1 MISAAILSAI
11 LSLAPPSGRGLTFD
25 TTLKSVAVF
34 RDGYG
39 YYVREGKVKLED
51 GWATTNFVPNA
62 IKGTIWVYS
71 LDKGDRIDTVITTK
85 DNKISFSDAK
95 DLKAKLSDKIGLKL
109 NVELTDGQ
117 KFEGELARL
126 LDDMLLLKA
135 GSGFNAVSF
144 STIKAVQIVGYP
156 IKVKVDSA
164 NPNKETTLGIAYLQE
179 GIAWEPSYVLNIDSG
194 KANLELRATMQN
206 TTEELSKS
214 DVLFVVGSPFVANRG
229 LKDIS
234 GIVPE
239 AATAAGKA
247 ISGGQGLV
255 PESIPSVSYDKSDNS
270 LVLGQQGGV
279 TKAPVSGE
287 EAGELYF
294 YKKQGLSLET
304 NDVAMVSIFQS
315 DVPIQPQFEW
325 NADGEEVLYLLSIQN
340 TTKQPLTTGPVF
352 VIEDGNALG
361 QETVKYTPPGSTAE
375 VRLSR
380 GIGLRVEKTE
390 AEVKRGGPVHIGK
403 SDFIPVTLK
412 GTLTVT
418 NFRTSDARLKITK
431 TARGKVLSQSDGG
444 AVKQTQVLSGE
455 VNPINDLE
463 WKVTVPKGAT
473 KVITYT
479 LETYI
484 FADRSGT
491 PPVPATPGE
500 ND

>member
-1 MISAAILSAI
+1 
-11 LSLAPPSGRGLTFD
+11 
-25 TTLKSVAVF
+25 
-34 RDGYG
+34 
-39 YYVREGKVKLED
+39 VREGKVKLED
-51 GWATTNFVPNA
+51 GWATTNFVPSA
-62 IKGTIWVYS
+62 IRGTVWVYA
-71 LDKGDRIDTVITTK
+71 LDKGDRVDTVITTK
-85 DNKISFSDAK
+85 DNKITFSDAK
-95 DLKAKLSDKIGLKL
+95 DLKAKLSDKIGLNL
-109 NVELTDGQ
+109 SVELNDGQ

-135 GSGFNAVSF
+135 GAGFNAVSF
-144 STIKAVQIVGYP
+144 STIKTIRIVGYP
-156 IKVKVDSA
+156 IKVKIDTDK
-164 NPNKETTLGIAYLQE
+164 PNKETTLGIAYLQE
-179 GIAWEPSYVLNIDSG
+179 GIRWEPSYVLNVVDG
-194 KANLELRATMQN
+194 KANLELRASMQN

-229 LKDIS
+229 LQDMS

-239 AATAAGKA
+239 AAAPPVPVTPHSKTAN
-247 ISGGQGLV
+247 
-255 PESIPSVSYDKSDNS
+255 SVDSPLD
-270 LVLGQQGGV
+270 QPQAAP
-279 TKAPVSGE
+279 TPAAPVSGE

-294 YKKQGLSLET
+294 YKKQGLTLET
-304 NDVAMVSIFQS
+304 NDIAMVSIFHS

-352 VIEDGNALG
+352 VVEDGNALG
-361 QETVKYTPPGSTAE
+361 QETIKYTPAGSTAE

-412 GTLTVT
+412 GSLTVT
-418 NFRTSDARLKITK
+418 NFRSSDASVKITK
-431 TARGKVLSQSDGG
+431 TARGKMLTQSDGG
-444 AVKQTQVLSGE
+444 VVKQTQVLSGE

-479 LETYI
+479 VETYI